1 MPKDFRLNCMHYFAM
16 KIPSKQEIQQIYFN
30 HSSDIDFKYF
40 MKVYKKCATKPYSSL
55 VIDSTLAS
63 ENLLRF
69 RKNLL
74 D

>member
-16 KIPSKQEIQQIYFN
+16 KIPSKQEIQQIQFN

-55 VIDSTLAS
+55 VNDSTLAS